1 MDTKELLRDLSQ
13 ATGISGDEEEPRQI
27 ARDALTPFTDEQR
40 VDALGNLITL
50 KRGTRPSHAQR
61 RSIMLAAH
69 MDEIGLM
76 VTDFDEEFLRF
87 TTVGGVDTR
96 TILGQEVTVHGKRTL
111 PGIIASRPPHVLP
124 EAERKKAL
132 PVEKLFIDVGTSS
145 EQIQELVQVGDF
157 ITMRR
162 DFLSLAKGYASGKAL
177 DDRAGVVAL
186 VGCMK
191 ALDTMQHTWDVYAIA
206 TSQEEVGLR
215 GAAVSAYG
223 TAPDIAIAVDVGF
236 GQQQGV
242 KEKEAISMDEGGAI
256 GIGPNF
262 HPLMAQRLIET
273 AKKYEVKHQK
283 EIASGRSGTDAWAIQ
298 VAREGIPTALISL
311 PLRYMH
317 TSVETVCLK
326 DIDRIA
332 RLMALF
338 ITELDQ
344 SFAETLGLLKG
355 GE

>member
-1 MDTKELLRDLSQ
+1 MDTMELLRDLSQ

-27 ARDALTPFTDEQR
+27 ARDVFIPFTDEQR

-50 KRGTRPSHAQR
+50 KRGTRPPHVPR

-76 VTDFDEEFLRF
+76 VTDFDEGFLRF

-96 TILGQEVTVHGKRTL
+96 TILGQEVTVHGKRPL
-111 PGIIASRPPHVLP
+111 PGIVASRPPHVLP
-124 EAERKKAL
+124 EKEREKTMPL
-132 PVEKLFIDVGTSS
+132 EKLFIDVGASS
-145 EQIQELVQVGDF
+145 EQIKELVQVGDF

-177 DDRAGVVAL
+177 DDRAGVVTL
-186 VGCMK
+186 VGCIK
-191 ALDTMQHTWDVYAIA
+191 ALSTMQHSWDVYAVA

-215 GAAVSAYG
+215 GAMVSAYG

-242 KEKEAISMDEGGAI
+242 EEKESISMDGGGAI

-262 HPLMAQRLIET
+262 HPLMVQRLIET
-273 AKKYEVKHQK
+273 AEEYEVKHQR
-283 EIASGRSGTDAWAIQ
+283 EIVPGRSGTDAWAIQ
-298 VAREGIPTALISL
+298 VAREGIPTALISI

-326 DIDRIA
+326 DIDRIS

-338 ITELDQ
+338 IAELDQ
-344 SFAETLGLLKG
+344 DFAETLGLPKG